1 MNETQTASPPLSSPV
16 PPLSTGSPPPASEG
30 AHSLPKVNRL
40 PDYLAQIEDYWFRG
54 PKRRFA
60 RDAGV
65 SEATFSRIF
74 HGVTNPRYQDVCKIV
89 ALLEKKLGKR
99 IDPRDIYEL

>member
-1 MNETQTASPPLSSPV
+1 MNETQDLSSPSSEAT
-16 PPLSTGSPPPASEG
+16 PLLETLSPPPEETPPF
-30 AHSLPKVNRL
+30 PKVNKI
-40 PDYLAQIEDYWFRG
+40 PDYLAQIEEYWFRG

-74 HGVTNPRYQDVCKIV
+74 HGVTNPCYQDVCKIV